1 MSVENEEMRAM
12 FAAHAMQVLMA
23 ADKSAV
29 KKAYDDLT
37 GDEDFDPSVS
47 LRTLCEAAWTIAN
60 CMMRERGT
68 KNGL

>member
-1 MSVENEEMRAM
+1 
-12 FAAHAMQVLMA
+12 MQVLMA